1 MRRHSSASVPSSPWG
16 EMRSDPE
23 HCCPGAD
30 AGEAPAP
37 GEEGTAGGADAS
49 GGSPQARLLWHPAE
63 V

>member
-1 MRRHSSASVPSSPWG
+1 
-16 EMRSDPE
+16 MRSDPE